1 MTCTKIYR
9 LAFEI
14 YQKPR
19 IGLQDKRGLQDTGNP
34 DNHVN
39 PVILSN

>member
-1 MTCTKIYR
+1 MVCTKTYR

-14 YQKPR
+14 YQKLLT
-19 IGLQDKRGLQDTGNP
+19 GLQDRPDLQDTGNP

-39 PVILSN
+39 LVILSN